1 MIAKFICSYDKA
13 KCCSIPGSKTLL
25 EKIQM
30 LEFSKAVST
39 DANLALNLYEYQKC
53 FYTGI

>member
-1 MIAKFICSYDKA
+1 MIAKFICSYGKA
-13 KCCSIPGSKTLL
+13 KCCSILESKTLL

-39 DANLALNLYEYQKC
+39 AANLGLNLYEYQKC